1 MKKLAVAI
9 SAAVV
14 LSAQPAFADFYIG
27 AKAGKS
33 WLDKACT
40 SFTKNCDDESNHFG
54 GFVGYDFLDYVALE
68 LGYDDLGKHTVPFLD
83 DERVSAWT
91 LAPKFT
97 YHFNDL
103 WGIYAKVGGAY
114 VDIGNDEND
123 WSYLGAAGLELTP
136 HPKVAVRLEYQTL
149 TDLSYEVIRA
159 QGNSATLGV
168 LYKFGASEP
177 AVVAPP
183 PEPEQLPEPEPEV
196 QTMKHQTAKMGEETF
211 ALNSAELTEA
221 AQSDLDKLAAFLN
234 KYPQSNV
241 ELVGHTDS
249 SGSDEYNQQLSEK
262 RANAVADAL
271 VERGISE
278 DRITAR
284 GVGESELE
292 YDESTPEGRKKNRFV
307 EIIVPEFEYQ
317 VEE

>member
-33 WLDKACT
+33 WLDDACI
-40 SFTKNCDDESNHFG
+40 SGGECDDEANHFG
-54 GFVGYDFLDYVALE
+54 GFVGYDFLDYLALE
-68 LGYDDLGKHTVPFLD
+68 LGYDDLGKHTTTPAGLND
-83 DERVSAWT
+83 DRVSAWT

-97 YHFNDL
+97 YHINDL

-114 VDIGNDEND
+114 VDYGDEDD
-123 WSYLGAAGLELTP
+123 WSYLGAAGVELTP
-136 HPKVAVRLEYQTL
+136 HPKIGVRLEYQTL
-149 TDLSYEVIRA
+149 TDINNKIVRA
-159 QGNSATLGV
+159 EGNSATLGV
-168 LYKFGASEP
+168 LYRFGASEP

>member
-14 LSAQPAFADFYIG
+14 LSAQPALADFYVG

-33 WLDKACT
+33 WLDDACL
-40 SFTKNCDDESNHFG
+40 SGQPCDDEANHFG
-54 GFVGYDFLDYVALE
+54 AFVGYDFLDYLGLE
-68 LGYDDLGKHTVPFLD
+68 LGYDDLGKHTAAGLND
-83 DERVSAWT
+83 DRVSAWT

-114 VDIGNDEND
+114 VDIGDEDD

-136 HPKVAVRLEYQTL
+136 HQKIAVRLEYQTL
-149 TDLSYEVIRA
+149 TDLNNNLVRA
-159 QGNSATLGV
+159 EGNSATLGV

-183 PEPEQLPEPEPEV
+183 PEPMPEPEPEV
-196 QTMKHQTAKMGEETF
+196 KTMKHQTAKMGEETF

-221 AQSDLDKLAAFLN
+221 AQADIDKLAAFLN

-241 ELVGHTDS
+241 ELIGHTDS
-249 SGSDEYNQQLSEK
+249 SGAADYNQQLSEK

-271 VERGISE
+271 VERGIALE
-278 DRITAR
+278 RITAS
-284 GVGESELE
+284 GVGESDLE